1 MKLKL
6 YIITLLALFVASCTR
21 EGFPESNNEQGER
34 LVTISATIPSDTK
47 VSYNDGTLK
56 LAWETG
62 DQLMLVG
69 YDDDNVYKGHKVFT
83 YVAGSNDNFTGETVS
98 GATIYK
104 AYYPAAAVKLDENYG
119 AYFDKLWQQTQ
130 DGNNSTTHL
139 GDKLCLCDELGHA
152 INQPFTLNSK
162 NNILRLNLTGIPADL
177 GTLQRLIW
185 TVEYE
190 TGKTRSTSLDFTN
203 YMHTG
208 SELIAFLTF
217 DPIVTKIAAGGNVKI
232 TLIGD
237 KSYEWKTPTPVA
249 NGKTYTQGNTRYYAS
264 VSQGWYEVAPLMYTI
279 RTNDPQTEHGINQP
293 YAPSTNPANL
303 TIYWGDGTENT
314 FLAQNS
320 ALSEMRIASHNYTGT
335 GDYTVTIISDQADT
349 LSKQMPRLTFD
360 QQELLT
366 AVLTPFPNMDAPA
379 FGHTFYKC
387 IQLTTIPADLFRYNV
402 NVTSFN
408 GLFRDCAS
416 LTTIPADLFE
426 HNTLAESF
434 QLTFLNCT
442 GITELPAGLFSN
454 NTQAEYFY
462 ACFKGCTSLTT
473 IQGGL
478 FGDNTNTTVT
488 SFLECF
494 NGCTALNNLPSG
506 LFGSDQSATNTQAT
520 NFRECFNGCTSLTAV
535 PEDLFSR
542 FEGPISFYLTF
553 RNCTALNNLPAGL
566 FSNNTQATDF
576 SSCFTNCSSLT
587 EIPAELF
594 RYNTNANSF
603 QGCFYYC
610 TGITTVPAGLF
621 SNNEQAKFFGSCFR
635 GCTGLTT
642 VPAGLFSNNV
652 LAESFKYCFM
662 ECSGLTNLPAELF
675 RFNTNAKSFYG
686 CFWLCTGLTNLPAEL
701 FSYNTQA
708 TDFTSCFQEC
718 TGLTYLPAEL
728 FRYNTNANSFQ
739 GCFYY
744 CTGITTVPAGLFSN
758 NTQATDFT
766 FCFYSCIGLTTVPAG
781 LFSNNALAESFF
793 GCFSFCSELTTVPD
807 GLFVSNSAATNF
819 ERCFYDCKKLV
830 LKKEIFPLPTVTP
843 DFFANRT
850 MNFQFCFQNVG
861 TESQTPGTAPE
872 LWLFTGGGAGTTWTI
887 TDCFT
892 GATSLTNYNDIPNS
906 WKGL

>member
-21 EGFPESNNEQGER
+21 EVFPESNNEQGER

-293 YAPSTNPANL
+293 SASSTNPANL

-314 FLAQNS
+314 FLAQGS
-320 ALSEMRIASHNYTGT
+320 ALSETRIASHNYTGT

-349 LSKQMPRLTFD
+349 LLQQMPHLTFN

-366 AVLTPFPNMDAPA
+366 AVLTPFPNMDTYN
-379 FGHTFYKC
+379 FSRTFYKC

-402 NVTSFN
+402 RVTSFSGTFEN
-408 GLFRDCAS
+408 STS

-434 QLTFLNCT
+434 NRTFW
-442 GITELPAGLFSN
+442 
-454 NTQAEYFY
+454 
-462 ACFKGCTSLTT
+462 
-473 IQGGL
+473 
-478 FGDNTNTTVT
+478 
-488 SFLECF
+488 
-494 NGCTALNNLPSG
+494 
-506 LFGSDQSATNTQAT
+506 
-520 NFRECFNGCTSLTAV
+520 
-535 PEDLFSR
+535 
-542 FEGPISFYLTF
+542 
-553 RNCTALNNLPAGL
+553 
-566 FSNNTQATDF
+566 
-576 SSCFTNCSSLT
+576 
-587 EIPAELF
+587 
-594 RYNTNANSF
+594 
-603 QGCFYYC
+603 YC
-610 TGITTVPAGLF
+610 TGLTTVPAGLF
-621 SNNEQAKFFGSCFR
+621 SNNGQAKSFDYCFR

-686 CFWLCTGLTNLPAEL
+686 CFWLCTGLTN
-701 FSYNTQA
+701 
-708 TDFTSCFQEC
+708 
-718 TGLTYLPAEL
+718 LPAEL

-843 DFFANRT
+843 DFFANRI

-872 LWLFTGGGAGTTWTI
+872 LWLFTEGGAGTTWTI

-892 GATSLTNYNDIPNS
+892 GATSLTNYNDIPDS